1 MPSRENQMTRHSLRT
16 STLAALALTAPL
28 ALAQQPAEVVVY
40 GPAPK
45 PVVVPGAKPIAL
57 PSFDALRGDGLYYF
71 QGTRVSN
78 IRATGAAGE
87 GNRYAL
93 TETSNDSNVTTL
105 NGSIDV
111 AHAVLNGE
119 RRALGRPNYAIPAND
134 GSVYIVYAGQASL
147 RMAVTLQAYD
157 VSDLPISYFLRTP
170 ENYPKAEAN
179 KAGNAK
185 FPAGSIA
192 YLATARFFDDVLMLP
207 RRESFTGASST
218 GQFVGNFS
226 KQIPYCLAYEDRQGA
241 RPYAMLFK
249 AGAAGKKG
257 EVALYPAKT
266 GTLFCDRA
274 VDQVVGQGEWE
285 ERTVG
290 GTRAIVLSF
299 PAQVDPLD
307 TGVSTLERESARIA
321 FIEPTKGLPGV
332 RPGKLYQAGASMY
345 DYQYRFNRVAADA
358 VRQAIGAQ

>member
-1 MPSRENQMTRHSLRT
+1 MTRQTLRVAT
-16 STLAALALTAPL
+16 LALSTLAASLAY
-28 ALAQQPAEVVVY
+28 AQQPAEVVVY

-45 PVVVPGAKPIAL
+45 PVVVPGAKPVAL
-57 PSFDALRGDGLYYF
+57 PSFDAFRGDGLFYF
-71 QGTRVSN
+71 QGARMSN
-78 IRATGAAGE
+78 IRAAATPGE

-93 TETSNDSNVTTL
+93 TETSSDSNQATL
-105 NGSIDV
+105 NGNIDV

-119 RRALGRPNYAIPAND
+119 RRALGRPNFAIPAND

-157 VSDLPISYFLRTP
+157 VTGLSIAHFMRTP
-170 ENYPKAEAN
+170 ENYPNAEAA
-179 KAGNAK
+179 KAVNAK

-207 RRESFTGASST
+207 KRESFTGASST
-218 GQFVGNFS
+218 TQFVGNFS

-241 RPYAMLFK
+241 KPYAMFFR
-249 AGAAGKKG
+249 ASAPGKKG
-257 EVALYPAKT
+257 EVVLYPAKT

-274 VDQVVGQGEWE
+274 TEQVVGQGEWE

-290 GTRAIVLSF
+290 GTKAIVLSF

-307 TGVSTLERESARIA
+307 TGVSTVERESARIA

-332 RPGKLYQAGASMY
+332 RPGKLYQAGATLY

-358 VRQAIGAQ
+358 VRQAIGAH

>member
-1 MPSRENQMTRHSLRT
+1 MASLSLRT
-16 STLAALALTAPL
+16 CALALATLATPL

-45 PVVVPGAKPIAL
+45 PVVVPGAKPITT
-57 PSFDALRGDGLYYF
+57 PSFDAFKGEGLYHF
-71 QGTRVSN
+71 QGARVSN
-78 IRATGAAGE
+78 IRAAATAGE

-93 TETSNDSNVTTL
+93 TESSNDPNQATL
-105 NGSIDV
+105 NGNIDV

-119 RRALGRPNYAIPAND
+119 RRALGRPNFAIPAND
-134 GSVYIVYAGQASL
+134 GSVYVVYAGQASL

-157 VSDLPISYFLRTP
+157 VSDMPISLFLRTP
-170 ENYPKAEAN
+170 ENYPKQEAA
-179 KAGNAK
+179 KAGKAV
-185 FPAGSIA
+185 FPKGAIA

-207 RRESFTGASST
+207 RRESFTGATNT

-241 RPYAMLFK
+241 KPYAMYFR
-249 AGAAGKKG
+249 AAAPGKKG
-257 EVALYPAKT
+257 EVSLYPAKT

-274 VDQVVGQGEWE
+274 AEQVIGQGEWE
-285 ERTVG
+285 ERTIG
-290 GTRAIVLSF
+290 GTKAIVLSF

-307 TGVSTLERESARIA
+307 TGVSTVERESARIA

-332 RPGKLYQAGASMY
+332 RPGKLYQAGASVY
-345 DYQYRFNRVAADA
+345 DYQYRFNKVAADA
-358 VRQAIGAQ
+358 VRQAIGVQ